1 MLHVQILD
9 PYILITRSLEILK
22 ETPKLVFH
30 SSGLNL
36 SNVSVSSDGF
46 KTTQAPVAQTFEDK
60 SERAILD
67 FSSPF
72 AKHSKVQLKIDF
84 DANLTGDMMGYY
96 YSTWEKEG
104 KKQYYTLTQFEVKAK
119 VFDFVAHRLTRRVFS
134 PPQLD
139 VLFRAGMNLCSKRR
153 ILLR

>member
-1 MLHVQILD
+1 MLTI
-9 PYILITRSLEILK
+9 RSLEILK

-84 DANLTGDMMGYY
+84 NADLTGNMMGYY
-96 YSTWEKEG
+96 YSTWEKDG
-104 KKQYYTLTQFEVKAK
+104 KKQYYALTQFEVKAR
-119 VFDFVAHRLTRRVFS
+119 VSDFTRHKLTRRV
-134 PPQLD
+134 L
-139 VLFRAGMNLCSKRR
+139 
-153 ILLR
+153 